1 MERIDLHLASS
12 SERRRDILQSLGLRF
27 TWGGEELDETP
38 QDNESAADLA
48 KRLALA
54 KVAAARR
61 ERPQV
66 AVILGADTVVSLGEK
81 LLGKPRDRDDVLQ
94 MLEKLSDRT
103 HQVVTAVAINAAG
116 NAMTGMSITQVR
128 FRQIAADEAN
138 AYWKSGEPFGKAGAY
153 AIQGRGGVFVRSIS
167 GSYSGVVGLPVYETA
182 DLLRRAG
189 IDVNAN
195 CSVAPMEA
203 DRVR

>member
-1 MERIDLHLASS
+1 
-12 SERRRDILQSLGLRF
+12 
-27 TWGGEELDETP
+27 
-38 QDNESAADLA
+38 
-48 KRLALA
+48 
-54 KVAAARR
+54 
-61 ERPQV
+61 
-66 AVILGADTVVSLGEK
+66 
-81 LLGKPRDRDDVLQ
+81 

-195 CSVAPMEA
+195 CSVASMEA